1 MEKKDSFRIIGMLA
15 MILLLPLAL
24 SLTYMIL
31 AYMIH
36 GRLYLSLEPSIGAII
51 HGIFISLII
60 AYGYITRDKITSTL
74 SGIFLIPLSFAYAD
88 FLSDFP
94 DPYFVTRWLR
104 LITSGVV
111 IFNPYILFGGLAGYF
126 ASWRTK
132 ISLLVSILFG
142 ISFSLFVWGVH

>member
-1 MEKKDSFRIIGMLA
+1 MEKKELFRMIGRLA

-31 AYMIH
+31 TYMIH
-36 GRLYLSLEPSIGAII
+36 GRLRPSLEPHAGAII

-60 AYGYITRDKITSTL
+60 AYGYITKDKIASIL
-74 SGIFLIPLSFAYAD
+74 SGIFLIPLSLAYAD

-94 DPYFVTRWLR
+94 DPYFVTRWVR

-111 IFNPYILFGGLAGYF
+111 ILNPYILLGGLVGYF
-126 ASWRTK
+126 ASRGTK
-132 ISLLVSILFG
+132 VSLLVAILLG
-142 ISFSLFVWGVH
+142 ILFSLFVLGVD